1 MLPLMELRWMSAPP
15 EGFSNK
21 GINYPAVTHSWDLAA
36 FISLFLCRLNSG
48 IKRRDD

>member
-21 GINYPAVTHSWDLAA
+21 GINYPAVTHPQLGLGSIY
-36 FISLFLCRLNSG
+36 FSLSLSS
-48 IKRRDD
+48 